1 MCSAALLIG
10 GSLIAG
16 GIFVVLRQGEA
27 TQTEPDVTESYQAL
41 IHVEP
46 EAQSVTLND
55 ARAAETQL
63 SQTPFV
69 CTVGL
74 SLDVFK
80 HASLLR
86 EDGLCEYLIFHS
98 TFLVDSEGRADLWDG
113 RNRTRAFHT
122 FLAFAKVSSKTAYGV
137 AIAHRKS
144 GEALRQLGTAVGI
157 GEFVTYWANGVRH
170 HAVLDVHERYVKSPR
185 DLRLTF
191 ALLKAFKLLQQAQQ
205 ENATSNAAVIFFG
218 CTSVLP
224 KKSLLHDV
232 LRKELR
238 LLPVDVMILT
248 THVMVSEDSER
259 LVVPP
264 TALRASEGGYPP
276 SLLDVAQHA
285 AEAEYMNQPTA
296 IAFTLTA
303 SVLAYEVP
311 ERTRVGAACERGPIQ
326 ATMKEVCGKSNY
338 PVYVKYGNNT
348 IIGRSYSPT
357 TGRLYLFDTKE
368 TFHFKMCT
376 VREEIPDFVHGWVIF
391 NVDMA
396 DYDGSCNG
404 ASRTLERVRAIRE
417 TFDEYR
423 KLDVG
428 QPPDE
433 AC

>member
-1 MCSAALLIG
+1 MEYVDMEGVWSNAQATVLFGPQGNTLDYVRQRRSSFGHYTRLLMSVSLAGRWYSSLTG
-10 GSLIAG
+10 GSNRSAYAIGAKCKPLDFGAG
-16 GIFVVLRQGEA
+16 MQEM
-27 TQTEPDVTESYQAL
+27 
-41 IHVEP
+41 
-46 EAQSVTLND
+46 
-55 ARAAETQL
+55 
-63 SQTPFV
+63 
-69 CTVGL
+69 
-74 SLDVFK
+74 
-80 HASLLR
+80 
-86 EDGLCEYLIFHS
+86 
-98 TFLVDSEGRADLWDG
+98 DSR
-113 RNRTRAFHT
+113 
-122 FLAFAKVSSKTAYGV
+122 
-137 AIAHRKS
+137 
-144 GEALRQLGTAVGI
+144 
-157 GEFVTYWANGVRH
+157 
-170 HAVLDVHERYVKSPR
+170 
-185 DLRLTF
+185 
-191 ALLKAFKLLQQAQQ
+191 AFKLLQQAQQ

-248 THVMVSEDSER
+248 THAMVSEDSER

-311 ERTRVGAACERGPIQ
+311 ERTRVGAACEMGPIQ
-326 ATMKEVCGKSNY
+326 ASMKE
-338 PVYVKYGNNT
+338 
-348 IIGRSYSPT
+348 
-357 TGRLYLFDTKE
+357 
-368 TFHFKMCT
+368 MCT